1 MKVGDIVWDKRHVPD
16 YPKELAI
23 VLRQSEWP
31 HPNDSWDIFVNGD
44 VDRRWEDE
52 IEVISESR

>member
-52 IEVISESR
+52 LEVIRESR